1 MKPTDTSEKELERM
15 IVRYLAGISEHP
27 PVATLA
33 EPATA
38 IYAPGGYVLGRA
50 TDYNRDVALDV
61 VQLLAFLQTTQ
72 AKVVAT
78 LELASEGIKRTQFL
92 HRVQGEITKRGVVDV
107 LRKGVSHGPVHVD
120 LYKLLPTPGNLSAA
134 EAFAKNIFSVTRQV
148 RYSNDSG
155 NELDLVIFINGLPL
169 LTFELKNS
177 LTKQTLSDAVVQYQT
192 TRSQHELLFQ
202 LGRCV
207 AHIAVDDAEVSFCTE
222 LKGKASWFLPFNQ
235 GWNSGAGNPPNPHGL
250 KTDYLWKQ
258 VLPKES
264 LANIIES
271 FAQMV
276 EEEESDANGKK
287 KKKRR
292 QIFPRFHQLRTV
304 RALLRRAR
312 EDGVGKRYLIQHSA
326 GSGKSNTIAWLAH
339 QLVELRCKDDPL
351 ATQFDSII
359 VITDRRALDTQ
370 IARTIKSYDH
380 VASVFGHSDN
390 AQELRTFLQKG
401 KKIIVTTVQKFPHIL
416 DELADL
422 SYKKF
427 ALLIDEAHSS
437 QGGKTTGK
445 MHAALGGKAAADDSN
460 GAEAD
465 EETFEE
471 DVTQDAVNQEIEK
484 RIQSK
489 QMLSNASY
497 FAFTAT
503 PKNKT
508 LELFGERV
516 VIGDK
521 VQFRS
526 PEELTYTTKQAI
538 QERFILDVV
547 EHYTTVNS
555 FYQVAKKVEDDPDFD
570 KVKALKKIRHYVESH
585 DKAIRR
591 KAEIM
596 VDHFVTQVAGKQKIG
611 GKARAMI
618 VCHGIAR
625 AIDYFREV
633 SDYLVKI
640 KSPYK
645 AIVAYSGDFEIAGD
659 KKTEADLN
667 GFPSKDIPAKLKQD
681 PYRFLIVA
689 NKFTT
694 GFDEPLLHTMYVD
707 KTLAGVLAV
716 QTLSRLNR
724 AHPQKHDT
732 FVLDF
737 ADNAE
742 AVKGAFQDYYRATIQ
757 TGETDSNKLHDLKAE
772 LDEQQVYSWQ
782 QVESLVALYLGG
794 ADRDKLDPILDLCVE
809 EYLEELDEDGQV
821 KFKGK
826 AKAFVRSYG
835 FLAAILSYG
844 HPTWEKLS
852 IFLNFLI
859 PKLPAPKE
867 EDLSRGVLESIDM
880 DSYRVEAQS
889 AFKLAMED
897 ADAAL
902 EPAPPA
908 GGGGKAEPEIDK
920 LSSIIKAFNDLFGN
934 IEWKDEDK
942 IRKIITEEIPA
953 RVALDKAY
961 QNAQANSD
969 KQNAKLEHDKA
980 LNRVV
985 LELLSD
991 HTELFKQFSD
1001 NPSFKHWLTGV
1012 VFDAT
1017 YQPPPAPP
1025 AQPHAWI

>member
-1 MKPTDTSEKELERM
+1 MATTDTSEKGLEAL
-15 IVRYLAGISEHP
+15 IVRDLCTS
-27 PVATLA
+27 
-33 EPATA
+33 
-38 IYAPGGYVLGRA
+38 GGYVQGNPS
-50 TDYNRDVALDV
+50 DYNRDVAVDV
-61 VQLLAFLQTTQ
+61 VQLLAFLQATQ
-72 AKVVAT
+72 PKAVET

-92 HRVQGEITKRGVVDV
+92 HRIQGEIAKRGVVDV

-120 LYKLLPTPGNLSAA
+120 LYKLLPTPGNASAA
-134 EAFAKNIFSVTRQV
+134 ENFSKNIFSVTRQL
-148 RYSNDSG
+148 RYSNDESQRS
-155 NELDLVIFINGLPL
+155 LDVAIFINGLPVM
-169 LTFELKNS
+169 TFELKNS
-177 LTKQTLSDAVVQYQT
+177 LTKQTVADAITQYQT
-192 TRSQHELLFQ
+192 DRNPGELLFQ

-207 AHIAVDDAEVSFCTE
+207 AHMAVDDAEVRFCPHLT
-222 LKGKASWFLPFNQ
+222 GKTSWFLPFNQ
-235 GWNSGAGNPPNPHGL
+235 GWNSGAGNPPNPDGL

-258 VLPKES
+258 VLTRES

-271 FAQMV
+271 YAQVV
-276 EEEESDANGKK
+276 EEEETGASGKK
-287 KKKRR
+287 RKKRK

-304 RALLRRAR
+304 RALLRRAHN
-312 EDGVGKRYLIQHSA
+312 DGVGKRYLIQHSA

-339 QLVELRCKDDPL
+339 QLVELRRKDDPL
-351 ATQFDSII
+351 AVQFDSII

-370 IARTIKSYDH
+370 IARTIKGYDH
-380 VASVFGHSDN
+380 VAAIFGHSDN
-390 AQELRTFLQKG
+390 AQELRGFLQKG
-401 KKIIVTTVQKFPHIL
+401 KKIIVTTVQKFPFIL
-416 DELADL
+416 DELGDL
-422 SYKKF
+422 SGKRF

-437 QGGKTTGK
+437 QGGKTTAR
-445 MHAALGGKAAADDSN
+445 MHEALGGKAADADTTGKIS
-460 GAEAD
+460 
-465 EETFEE
+465 EEEFEE
-471 DVTQDAVNQEIEK
+471 DSTQDAVNAEIEK
-484 RIQSK
+484 RIASRK
-489 QMLSNASY
+489 LLANASY

-508 LELFGERV
+508 LELFGEKTLV
-516 VIGDK
+516 GDK

-538 QERFILDVV
+538 QEKFILDVV
-547 EHYTTVNS
+547 ENYTTYNS
-555 FYQVAKKVEDDPDFD
+555 FYQVAKTVADDPEFD

-596 VDHFVTQVAGKQKIG
+596 VDHFIAQVAGKQKIG

-618 VCHGIAR
+618 VCNGIAR
-625 AIDYFREV
+625 AIDYWREV
-633 SDYLVKI
+633 SGYLAQI

-645 AIVAYSGDFEIAGD
+645 AIVAYSGDFEIAGE
-659 KKTEADLN
+659 KKNEADLN
-667 GFPSKDIPAKLKQD
+667 EFPSKDIPEKFKQD

-689 NKFTT
+689 NKFVT

-707 KTLAGVLAV
+707 KPLAGVLAV

-742 AVKGAFQDYYRATIQ
+742 AVKAAFQDYYRATIQ
-757 TGETDSNKLHDLKAE
+757 TGETDANKLHDLKAE
-772 LDEQQVYSWQ
+772 LDGQQVYSWQ
-782 QVESLVALYLGG
+782 QVEDLVALYLGG
-794 ADRDKLDPILDLCVE
+794 ADRDKLDPILDTCVA
-809 EYLEELDEDGQV
+809 EYTDTLGEDEQV
-821 KFKGK
+821 KFKGT

-867 EDLSRGVLESIDM
+867 EDLSKGVLETIDM
-880 DSYRVEAQS
+880 DSYRVEAK
-889 AFKLAMED
+889 AALRMGMAD
-897 ADAAL
+897 ADATV
-902 EPAPPA
+902 EPVPQG
-908 GGGGKAEPEIDK
+908 GGGGKGEAEIDK
-920 LSSIIKAFNDLFGN
+920 LSAIIKTFNDLFGN

-942 IRKIITEEIPA
+942 IRKVIAEEIPA
-953 RVALDKAY
+953 RVAQDKAY

-1001 NPSFKHWLTGV
+1001 NPNFKRWLTDT

-1017 YQPPPAPP
+1017 YHRGAMPPKVPPQPGAS
-1025 AQPHAWI
+1025 A